1 MKPIRGDTLTVVG
14 LIDGCTVQ
22 KRNKIYL

>member
-14 LIDGCTVQ
+14 LVDGCTVQ